1 MVVVRRAFRNGEEL
15 CFYSSTLE
23 QRKLVMVALCN
34 RADHYIFILFLS
46 FFFLSF
52 FPRFQN
58 VLLCCFFLCCTAN
71 NQTVEDLLPVVVFVH
86 GDDFEFGTGNAYDGS
101 VLAAYGHVIVIT
113 INYRVG
119 VLGTF

>member
-1 MVVVRRAFRNGEEL
+1 MVIVRRAFRNGEEL

-23 QRKLVMVALCN
+23 QRKLVSKKMSYCVV
-34 RADHYIFILFLS
+34 
-46 FFFLSF
+46 FF
-52 FPRFQN
+52 
-58 VLLCCFFLCCTAN
+58 CCTAN